1 MGVLA
6 HPPLYKIFF
15 VFRKTNSLT
24 PNPLLMVRKIFVLV
38 LKFGN
43 FFHVRKFFHIAL
55 ANFPVC
61 STIYMKILHINLIN
75 ARIDVRELTEKL
87 SNLGIQVSFLS
98 DLGFCPHFICTQN
111 PEDNEFFVDNTNE
124 GHYDY
129 LCREHEIIDCRD
141 VDEFIAQVAV
151 MKGNVVL
158 SDKKKQKEEI
168 NSNALF

>member
-1 MGVLA
+1 
-6 HPPLYKIFF
+6 
-15 VFRKTNSLT
+15 
-24 PNPLLMVRKIFVLV
+24 
-38 LKFGN
+38 
-43 FFHVRKFFHIAL
+43 
-55 ANFPVC
+55 
-61 STIYMKILHINLIN
+61 MKILHIHLIN
-75 ARIDVRELTEKL
+75 TRTDVEELVEKL
-87 SNLGIQVSFLS
+87 SNLGIQVKILS
-98 DLGFCPHFICTQN
+98 DLGFCQHFICARN

-158 SDKKKQKEEI
+158 NDKKKQKPEI

>member
-1 MGVLA
+1 MQ
-6 HPPLYKIFF
+6 
-15 VFRKTNSLT
+15 
-24 PNPLLMVRKIFVLV
+24 
-38 LKFGN
+38 
-43 FFHVRKFFHIAL
+43 KFFHIAL

-61 STIYMKILHINLIN
+61 STIYMKILHIHLIN
-75 ARIDVRELTEKL
+75 TLTDVEELIEKL

-98 DLGFCPHFICTQN
+98 DLGFCPHFICARN

-158 SDKKKQKEEI
+158 SDKKKQKTEI

>member
-1 MGVLA
+1 MLA

-15 VFRKTNSLT
+15 VFSKTNSLT
-24 PNPLLMVRKIFVLV
+24 PNPLLMVRKNFDLV
-38 LKFGN
+38 LKFEN

-75 ARIDVRELTEKL
+75 ARIDVGELTEKL

-98 DLGFCPHFICTQN
+98 DLGFCPHFICARN

-158 SDKKKQKEEI
+158 SDKKKQKVEVT
-168 NSNALF
+168 NRLF

>member
-1 MGVLA
+1 
-6 HPPLYKIFF
+6 
-15 VFRKTNSLT
+15 
-24 PNPLLMVRKIFVLV
+24 
-38 LKFGN
+38 
-43 FFHVRKFFHIAL
+43 
-55 ANFPVC
+55 
-61 STIYMKILHINLIN
+61 MKILHINLIN
-75 ARIDVRELTEKL
+75 ARIDVGELTEKL

-98 DLGFCPHFICTQN
+98 DLGFCPHFICARN
-111 PEDNEFFVDNTNE
+111 PEDNDFFVDNTNE

>member
-1 MGVLA
+1 
-6 HPPLYKIFF
+6 
-15 VFRKTNSLT
+15 
-24 PNPLLMVRKIFVLV
+24 MVRKNFDLV
-38 LKFGN
+38 LKFEN

-98 DLGFCPHFICTQN
+98 DLGFCPHFICARN

-124 GHYDY
+124 GYYDY
-129 LCREHEIIDCRD
+129 LCREHEIIDCRE
-141 VDEFIAQVAV
+141 VDEFIAQVEV

-158 SDKKKQKEEI
+158 SEKKKKKVEVT
-168 NSNALF
+168 NRLF

>member
-1 MGVLA
+1 
-6 HPPLYKIFF
+6 
-15 VFRKTNSLT
+15 
-24 PNPLLMVRKIFVLV
+24 
-38 LKFGN
+38 
-43 FFHVRKFFHIAL
+43 
-55 ANFPVC
+55 
-61 STIYMKILHINLIN
+61 MKILHIHLIN
-75 ARIDVRELTEKL
+75 TRTDVEELVEKL

-98 DLGFCPHFICTQN
+98 DIGFCPHFICTQN

-158 SDKKKQKEEI
+158 SDKKKQKVEI

>member
-1 MGVLA
+1 
-6 HPPLYKIFF
+6 
-15 VFRKTNSLT
+15 
-24 PNPLLMVRKIFVLV
+24 MVRKNFGLV

-43 FFHVRKFFHIAL
+43 FFSCADFFHITL

-98 DLGFCPHFICTQN
+98 DLGFCSHFICARN

-129 LCREHEIIDCRD
+129 LCREHEIIDCGD
-141 VDEFIAQVAV
+141 VYEFIAQVAV

-158 SDKKKQKEEI
+158 SDKKKQKVEV
-168 NSNALF
+168 NNRLF